1 MAITTRSRFALQSL
15 LAPIAAALQTPD
27 KAVKV
32 VLADTGE
39 RIPDTCFITL
49 REISAI
55 ELGPPGRQQISEDEE
70 EIRLH
75 PELMVSVQAFG
86 PGAMVILRRLSAWL
100 GSTPGMQSLTAAGT
114 SCPHC
119 TLPRNISEGVP
130 GGWEERAVMTL
141 TLAHDDRYTVPL
153 STIHTVPVG
162 IATATGTINFEI
174 KR

>member
-1 MAITTRSRFALQSL
+1 MLQSL

-27 KAVKV
+27 KTVTV
-32 VLADTGE
+32 VLADTGK
-39 RIPDTCFITL
+39 RAPDTSFITL

-55 ELGPPGRQQISEDEE
+55 ELGPPGRKQISEDEE
-70 EIRLH
+70 EVRLH
-75 PELMVSVQAFG
+75 LELMVSVQAYG

-100 GSTPGMQSLTAAGT
+100 GSTPGMQALTELGT
-114 SCPHC
+114 SCPNYS
-119 TLPRNISEGVP
+119 LPRNVSEGVP

-162 IATATGTINFEI
+162 IATATGTIKFNIE
-174 KR
+174 R